1 MHPISNDTWQGKQIL
16 VLDDAEQI
24 TDLIREIFRPLGSEV
39 TCVADGRTAM
49 ELLQLHD
56 YDLILLDLI
65 MPRPDGWDVLGLI
78 RACRPAALTR
88 TILLTGDRYENDL
101 VQLSRDLAI
110 PVLYKPFGID
120 DLRARAAAVLQAPV
134 EAA

>member
-1 MHPISNDTWQGKQIL
+1 MHPNNTDPWPDKRIL

-24 TDLIREIFRPLGSEV
+24 TDLIREIFQPLGAQV
-39 TCVADGRTAM
+39 TCVGDGRTAM
-49 ELLQLHD
+49 ELIQLHD

-65 MPRPDGWDVLGLI
+65 MPRPDGWDVLALI
-78 RACRPAALTR
+78 RACRPSALER

-110 PVLYKPFGID
+110 PVLYKPFSID
-120 DLRARAAAVLQAPV
+120 DLRARAAARLGSGVQA
-134 EAA
+134 A